1 MEPATHRRSH
11 ADFTLSRADGA
22 GMKILIAIVAGSI
35 IYAIG
40 YVGGQDQQLQQSTP
54 ICQIKQ

>member
-1 MEPATHRRSH
+1 
-11 ADFTLSRADGA
+11 
-22 GMKILIAIVAGSI
+22 MKILIAIVAGSI

-40 YVGGQDQQLQQSTP
+40 YTGGQDQQLQQTTP

>member
-1 MEPATHRRSH
+1 
-11 ADFTLSRADGA
+11 
-22 GMKILIAIVAGSI
+22 MKILIAIVAGSI